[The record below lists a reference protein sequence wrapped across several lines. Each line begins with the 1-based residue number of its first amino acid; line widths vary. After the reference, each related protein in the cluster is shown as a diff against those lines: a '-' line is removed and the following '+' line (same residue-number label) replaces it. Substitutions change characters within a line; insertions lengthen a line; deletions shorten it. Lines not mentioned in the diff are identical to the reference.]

1 MFAFFDDSKFPDVS
15 ITFNK
20 NINNESWNNFT
31 ETWESFDKRNQEYT
45 LIFDLSGLGVPH
57 FIYSWKMTLF
67 IENLKSRKK
76 LHNNV
81 FLKKSIIVCNN
92 YYQRK
97 LLEFVFFIQSPVA
110 PVYIINNFDEIEGLC
125 NTLKISKHLY
135 NSKIT
140 AYFPK

>member
-1 MFAFFDDSKFPDVS
+1 MFAFFDDSKFPDVH
-15 ITFNK
+15 IKFNK
-20 NINNESWNNFT
+20 NINPESWNKFT
-31 ETWESFDKRNQEYT
+31 TTWESFDTKKQEYT
-45 LIFDLSGLGVPH
+45 LIFDLSGLGIPH
-57 FIYSWKMTLF
+57 LHYSRKIACF
-67 IENLKSRKK
+67 IEKLKTRKK

-81 FLKKSIIVCNN
+81 YLKKSIIVCNN

-97 LLEFVFFIQSPVA
+97 LLEFVFYIQSPVA
-110 PVYIINNFDEIEGLC
+110 PVYIINSFDEIEGLC